1 MPKASIYQIFYSSE
15 TQNALDPG
23 FIPLDNTH
31 GRSDWYEYWPIRRF
45 LLDTPL
51 NENEFYGFLSPQF
64 GPKSGLDSTRVH
76 AFVQGVPDST
86 DVIVLSPFFDVGAL
100 ALNVFVQGTFDNAES
115 WTVFVDAV
123 KHLMPEVQLGELV
136 MDSTNTIFCNYFL
149 AKPAFWRCWL
159 EMAEKLFV
167 EAEQKETPL
176 GKSLNQSH
184 RYRGG
189 YVDEKIFVMERLAS
203 LILSTQ
209 PQWRVESINPISLP
223 SLRRGA
229 GDDYK
234 CAVIILDAL
243 KVAARKTGRKEYMET
258 YRTFLAQLVRR
269 ESGAA

>member
-1 MPKASIYQIFYSSE
+1 MPKASIYQIFYSPE

-45 LLDTPL
+45 LLDNPL

-64 GPKSGLDSTRVH
+64 GPKSGLDSARVH
-76 AFVQGVPDST
+76 AFAQRVPDST
-86 DVIVLSPFFDVGAL
+86 DVIVLSPFFDDGAF
-100 ALNVFVQGTFDNAES
+100 AMNVFVQGTFDNADS

-123 KHLMPEVQLGELV
+123 KHLMPDVQLGELV

-159 EMAEKLFV
+159 ETAERLFV
-167 EAEQKETPL
+167 EAERDETPL
-176 GKSLNQSH
+176 GKSLNQGH
-184 RYRGG
+184 PYCGRH
-189 YVDEKIFVMERLAS
+189 VAEKIFVMERLAS

-223 SLRRGA
+223 FLRRGA
-229 GDDYK
+229 GVNYK
-234 CAVIILDAL
+234 CAVVILDAL
-243 KVAARKTGRKEYMET
+243 KVAALKTGRKEYMET
-258 YRTFLAQLVRR
+258 YWTFRAQLI
-269 ESGAA
+269 SSQGGAA